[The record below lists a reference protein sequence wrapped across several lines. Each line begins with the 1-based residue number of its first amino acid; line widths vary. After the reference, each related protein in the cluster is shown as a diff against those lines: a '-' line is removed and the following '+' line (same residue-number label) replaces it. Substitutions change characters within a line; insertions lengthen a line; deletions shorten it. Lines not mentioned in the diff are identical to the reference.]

1 MWWGV
6 YVCWAGQLLSK
17 HELVALGLPS
27 VWLPPGIAGPVYSDV
42 FLCMAAAML
51 SPSSLMPVRTGFQRT
66 DFQRTGFQ
74 RTDFQRTDFQRTGF
88 QITDFQRTDFQR
100 VEMSVQLA
108 AFRRQVAH
116 PYFAYGLGIDEW
128 KSMCNLQPLGGK
140 LHLPICSDGM
150 GIDDRASILLK

>member
-74 RTDFQRTDFQRTGF
+74 
-88 QITDFQRTDFQR
+88 ITDFQRTDFQR

-128 KSMCNLQPLGGK
+128 KSLCNLQPLGGK